1 MKRQN
6 MKKNVLYT
14 MLFAVVALLVTN
26 CGDKE
31 TEGKS
36 RFTYYPTIE
45 LEGDTYLVWDK
56 GTPFVDP
63 GYVSTMNGEDV
74 TAEVMISGTPD
85 VNKSGIYTMTYTT
98 KKNDDGFDASASR
111 TVVVLDPNSAVEGF
125 YLTQPDS
132 YRTYNGNEVA
142 FGNAFEILVI
152 DNGDGT
158 LYVDDLFGGWYCQR
172 AGYGTKYAMG
182 GTISLAADGTV
193 GLISSLVPGWGDGL
207 DDLTGSYADG
217 VFTVDAVYNKNTMH
231 FYQTW
236 VKE

>member
-1 MKRQN
+1 
-6 MKKNVLYT
+6 
-14 MLFAVVALLVTN
+14 MLFAVVALLVTS

-85 VNKSGIYTMTYTT
+85 VNKSGIYTMTSTT

>member
-1 MKRQN
+1 

-14 MLFAVVALLVTN
+14 MLFAVVALLVTS

-74 TAEVMISGTPD
+74 TAEVMVSGTPD

>member
-1 MKRQN
+1 
-6 MKKNVLYT
+6 
-14 MLFAVVALLVTN
+14 MLFAVVALLVTS

-45 LEGDTYLVWDK
+45 LEGDSYLVWDK
-56 GTPFVDP
+56 GTPYEDP

-74 TAEVMISGTPD
+74 TAEVMVSGTPD
-85 VNKSGIYTMTYTT
+85 VNKSGVYTITYTT

-111 TVVVLDPNSAVEGF
+111 TVVVLDPNSEVEGF

-172 AGYGTKYAMG
+172 AGYGSKYAMG
-182 GTISLAADGTV
+182 GTISLAEDGTL

-207 DDLTGSYADG
+207 DDLTGTFADG
-217 VFTVDAVYNKNTMH
+217 VFTVDAVYNGNTMH

>member
-1 MKRQN
+1 

-14 MLFAVVALLVTN
+14 MLFAVVALLVTS

-207 DDLTGSYADG
+207 DDLTGSFADG

>member
-1 MKRQN
+1 

-14 MLFAVVALLVTN
+14 MLFAVVALLVTS

-74 TAEVMISGTPD
+74 TAEVIISGTPD

-142 FGNAFEILVI
+142 FGNAFEILII

>member
-1 MKRQN
+1 
-6 MKKNVLYT
+6 
-14 MLFAVVALLVTN
+14 MLFAVVALLVTS

-74 TAEVMISGTPD
+74 TAEVMVSGTPD

-217 VFTVDAVYNKNTMH
+217 VFTIDAVYNKNTMH

>member
-1 MKRQN
+1 
-6 MKKNVLYT
+6 
-14 MLFAVVALLVTN
+14 MLFAVVALLVTS

-74 TAEVMISGTPD
+74 TAEVIISGTPD

-142 FGNAFEILVI
+142 FGNAFEILII

-193 GLISSLVPGWGDGL
+193 GLISSLVPGWGDSL

-217 VFTVDAVYNKNTMH
+217 VFTIDAVYNGFTMH

>member
-1 MKRQN
+1 
-6 MKKNVLYT
+6 
-14 MLFAVVALLVTN
+14 MLFAVVALLVTS

-74 TAEVMISGTPD
+74 TAEVIISGTPD

>member
-1 MKRQN
+1 

-14 MLFAVVALLVTN
+14 MLFAMVALLVTS
-26 CGDKE
+26 CGDK
-31 TEGKS
+31 TSEGKS

-63 GYVSTMNGEDV
+63 GYTSLMNGEDV
-74 TAEVMISGTPD
+74 TSEVTVTGAPD

-111 TVVVLDPNSAVEGF
+111 TVVVLDPNSEIEGF

-132 YRTYNGNEVA
+132 YRSYNGNDVA
-142 FGNAFEILVI
+142 YKNAYEILII

-158 LYVDDLFGGWYCQR
+158 LTVDDLFGGWYAQR
-172 AGYGTKYAMG
+172 AGYGSKYAMYG
-182 GTISLAADGTV
+182 KISLAEDGTV
-193 GLISSLVPGWGDGL
+193 GLVSSLVAGWGDSLEGL
-207 DDLTGSYADG
+207 EGTYSDG
-217 VFTVDAVYNKNTMH
+217 VFVISAEYVSGMM

>member
-1 MKRQN
+1 
-6 MKKNVLYT
+6 
-14 MLFAVVALLVTN
+14 MLFALVALMVTS
-26 CGDKE
+26 CGDKKS
-31 TEGKS
+31 EGLS

-45 LEGDTYLVWDK
+45 LEGDSYLVWDK
-56 GTPFVDP
+56 GTPWVDP
-63 GYVSTMNGEDV
+63 GYISTLNGEDV
-74 TAEVMISGTPD
+74 SSAVTISGTPD
-85 VNKSGIYTMTYTT
+85 VNTSGIYELTYTT
-98 KKNDDGFDASASR
+98 MKNEDGFDASTSR

>member
-1 MKRQN
+1 

-14 MLFAVVALLVTN
+14 MLFAVVALLVTS

-31 TEGKS
+31 SEGKS

-63 GYVSTMNGEDV
+63 GYVSTMNGVDV
-74 TAEVMISGTPD
+74 TSEVMISGTPD

-98 KKNDDGFDASASR
+98 KKNDDGFDASATR
-111 TVVVLDPNSAVEGF
+111 TVVVLDPNSAIEGF

-142 FGNAFEILVI
+142 FGNAFEILVV

-182 GTISLAADGTV
+182 GTISLAEDGTL

-207 DDLTGSYADG
+207 DDLTGTFADG
-217 VFTVDAVYNKNTMH
+217 VFTVDAVYNGNTMH

>member
-1 MKRQN
+1 
-6 MKKNVLYT
+6 
-14 MLFAVVALLVTN
+14 MLFAVVALLVTS

-31 TEGKS
+31 SEGKS

-63 GYVSTMNGEDV
+63 GYVSTMNGVDV
-74 TAEVMISGTPD
+74 TSEVMISGTPD

-98 KKNDDGFDASASR
+98 KKNDDGFDASATR
-111 TVVVLDPNSAVEGF
+111 TVVVLDPNSAIEGF

-142 FGNAFEILVI
+142 FGNAFEILVV

-182 GTISLAADGTV
+182 GTISLAEDGTL

-207 DDLTGSYADG
+207 DDLTGTFADG
-217 VFTVDAVYNKNTMH
+217 VFTVDAVYNGNTMH

>member
-1 MKRQN
+1 

-14 MLFAVVALLVTN
+14 MLFAVVALLVTS

-74 TAEVMISGTPD
+74 TAEVIISGTPD

-217 VFTVDAVYNKNTMH
+217 VFTIDAVYNKNTMH

>member
-1 MKRQN
+1 
-6 MKKNVLYT
+6 
-14 MLFAVVALLVTN
+14 MLFAVVALLVTS

-74 TAEVMISGTPD
+74 TAEVIISGTPD

-142 FGNAFEILVI
+142 FGNAFEILII

-193 GLISSLVPGWGDGL
+193 GLISSLVPGWGDSL

-217 VFTVDAVYNKNTMH
+217 VFTVDAVYNGFTMH

>member
-1 MKRQN
+1 
-6 MKKNVLYT
+6 
-14 MLFAVVALLVTN
+14 MLFALVALVMTS
-26 CGDKE
+26 CGDKQS
-31 TEGKS
+31 EGLS
-36 RFTYYPTIE
+36 RITYYPSIE
-45 LEGDTYLVWDK
+45 LKGDNYVVWEK
-56 GTPFVDP
+56 GIPFEDP
-63 GYVSTMNGEDV
+63 GYVSLLNGEDV
-74 TAEVMISGTPD
+74 TDKVTVSNMPD
-85 VNKSGIYTMTYTT
+85 VNTSGIYEMTYTT
-98 KKNDDGFDASASR
+98 MKNEDGFDASASR

-193 GLISSLVPGWGDGL
+193 GLISSLVPGWGDSL
-207 DDLTGSYADG
+207 DDLTGTYADG
-217 VFTVDAVYNKNTMH
+217 VFTIDAVYNKNTMH

>member
-1 MKRQN
+1 
-6 MKKNVLYT
+6 
-14 MLFAVVALLVTN
+14 MLFAVVALLVTS

-74 TAEVMISGTPD
+74 TAEVMVSGTPD

>member
-1 MKRQN
+1 
-6 MKKNVLYT
+6 
-14 MLFAVVALLVTN
+14 MLFAVVALLVTS

-207 DDLTGSYADG
+207 DDLTGSFADG

>member
-1 MKRQN
+1 

-14 MLFAVVALLVTN
+14 MLFAVVALLVTS

-74 TAEVMISGTPD
+74 TAEVIISGTPD

-142 FGNAFEILVI
+142 FGNAFEILII

-193 GLISSLVPGWGDGL
+193 GLISSLVPGWGDSL

>member
-1 MKRQN
+1 
-6 MKKNVLYT
+6 
-14 MLFAVVALLVTN
+14 MLFAVVALLVTS

-111 TVVVLDPNSAVEGF
+111 TVVVLDPNSALEGF